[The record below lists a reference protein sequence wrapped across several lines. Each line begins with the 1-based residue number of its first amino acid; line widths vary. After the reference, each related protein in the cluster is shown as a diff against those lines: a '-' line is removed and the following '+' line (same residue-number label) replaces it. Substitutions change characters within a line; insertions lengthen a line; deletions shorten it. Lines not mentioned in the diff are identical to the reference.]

1 MDYFKA
7 IGETLSARCGA
18 GELGD
23 NFPALAAEVM
33 AEFPIPADMGID
45 YMANWALGR
54 ERLPEQV
61 NFHSG
66 FGEPPLVVYEEPR
79 FYAEVLFWFH
89 GRTSI
94 HSHGFYGAF
103 RVLAGY
109 SIEAEFAY
117 HKEQE
122 PTPGLQVGT
131 LEPTALRL
139 ITPGDITPILPRDAF
154 IHTVMHMGNPSLTLV
169 IRNRGGM
176 TQYDYSVNG
185 LAVNSYQDSQT
196 HVRQAEVLSAYHA
209 ANPESFGDRLLEFLK
224 TGSAHRMARILR
236 EMEREL
242 DEDFVSTEIAEL
254 AIERFG
260 AVGEVIVNSL
270 LRSMRGAR
278 IWEEVAGIEDPILQL
293 STALTDLFPEEA
305 DLLAVVGRTFPD
317 RDPAEVLEEWADKV
331 SELSG
336 GVGEIDLG

>member
-7 IGETLSARCGA
+7 IGEKLSARCGQ

-33 AEFPIPADMGID
+33 AEFPIPADMGIEF
-45 YMANWALGR
+45 MANWALGR

-109 SIEAEFAY
+109 SIEAEFSY
-117 HKEQE
+117 HRDQE
-122 PTPGLQVGT
+122 PAPGLQVGV

-139 ITPGDITPILPRDAF
+139 IVPGDITPILPKDAF

-169 IRNRGGM
+169 IRNKGGM
-176 TQYDYSVNG
+176 TQFDYSMSG

-209 ANPESFGDRLLEFLK
+209 ANPEGFAARLLEFLK

-236 EMEREL
+236 EMEHEL
-242 DEDFVSTEIAEL
+242 DDDFLSGELSEL
-254 AIERFG
+254 AVERFG
-260 AVGEVIVNSL
+260 PLGEVIIESL
-270 LRSMRGAR
+270 TRSIRGGR
-278 IWEEVAGIEDPILQL
+278 IWEEVAGIEDPVLQL
-293 STALTDLFPEEA
+293 STALTDLFPEET
-305 DLLAVVGRTFPD
+305 DLLTVVGRTFPD
-317 RDPAEVLEEWADKV
+317 RDPVDVLEEWAETV
-331 SELSG
+331 SKIS
-336 GVGEIDLG
+336 